1 MHPSTDINNTW
12 AHDRYKTGEN
22 VWVSVNI
29 FYDFLVDLAIKKL
42 VEGKFVCNLGPFR
55 IKISTHSLLTI
66 LTHRCVLIIQ
76 TLPPTRELKIEKGQK
91 KECRMVNLRFCKTT
105 RPRFQT
111 LRPRLKTIWDSEMQN
126 HPKKRLRDKHV
137 WDFVIWPKF
146 EEPFYTPKRGL
157 ITPVHEALK
166 ILCCLKC
173 NYLFQYLVN
182 NQIKGKR

>member
-1 MHPSTDINNTW
+1 M
-12 AHDRYKTGEN
+12 
-22 VWVSVNI
+22 WVSVNI

-42 VEGKFVCNLGPFR
+42 IEGKFVCNLGPFR

-111 LRPRLKTIWDSEMQN
+111 LRPRLKKIRESPRCKITQKKDFETNTSEISWSGQN
-126 HPKKRLRDKHV
+126 LKNHSIPLKEV
-137 WDFVIWPKF
+137 WLLQYMRHLKYFVA
-146 EEPFYTPKRGL
+146 L
-157 ITPVHEALK
+157 SVITYF
-166 ILCCLKC
+166 
-173 NYLFQYLVN
+173 NT
-182 NQIKGKR
+182 

>member
-1 MHPSTDINNTW
+1 MVHHWNVHTDNFLW

-42 VEGKFVCNLGPFR
+42 IEGKFVCNLGPFR

-91 KECRMVNLRFCKTT
+91 KECRMVNLRLCKTT

-111 LRPRLKTIWDSEMQN
+111 LRPRDAKSP
-126 HPKKRLRDKHV
+126 PKKDFETNTSEISWSGQNLKNHSIPLKEV
-137 WDFVIWPKF
+137 WLLQYMRHLKYFVAPSV
-146 EEPFYTPKRGL
+146 
-157 ITPVHEALK
+157 ITYF
-166 ILCCLKC
+166 
-173 NYLFQYLVN
+173 NT
-182 NQIKGKR
+182 